1 MFPSHILSANQF
13 LDHSLLDSIF
23 QKAVYYKKAVLNK
36 QKLEVLSGSILATLF
51 FEPSTRTRLSFE
63 AAMLRLGGQVISC
76 ENASGHSSAKK
87 GESIADTARMI
98 SGYGDVMVMR
108 HTENGAALEASKYAS
123 IPVIN
128 AGDGSGEH
136 PTQALLDMFTIH
148 EKFGEIKNLK
158 VGLLGDLLYGRTVHS
173 LSQILASF
181 EGVELYFISPEK
193 LKLPERFKELL
204 QSQNVKMSE
213 IDYLNEVIGKLDV
226 LYVTRIQKERFE
238 DLSEYE
244 GLKHSFRVN
253 ADTLTKMKPESI
265 ILHPLPRVNEITTDV
280 DSDPRAKYFDQAKN
294 GLYVRMAL
302 LEMVLGN

>member
-1 MFPSHILSANQF
+1 MFPNHILSASQF
-13 LDHSLLDSIF
+13 LDHKILDKIF
-23 QKAVYYKKAVLNK
+23 QRAAFYKKAVLNHE
-36 QKLEVLSGSILATLF
+36 KLDTLSGSILATLF

-87 GESIADTARMI
+87 GESIADTARVI
-98 SGYGDVMVMR
+98 SGYADVFVMR
-108 HTENGAALEASKYAS
+108 HTENGAAQEASKYAT

-136 PTQALLDMFTIH
+136 PTQALLDVFTIQ
-148 EKFGEIKNLK
+148 EKFGSLDNLK
-158 VGLLGDLLYGRTVHS
+158 IGLLGDLLYGRTVHS

-181 EGVELYFISPEK
+181 EGVELYFISPQK
-193 LKLPERFKELL
+193 LKLPEEFKELL
-204 QSQNVKMSE
+204 QSQNVKMYE
-213 IDYLNEVIGKLDV
+213 INDLNQVIGELDV

-244 GLKHSFRVN
+244 SLKHSFRVN
-253 ADTLTKMKPESI
+253 DQTLTKMKKESI

-280 DSDPRAKYFDQAKN
+280 DNDPRAKYFEQARN
-294 GLYVRMAL
+294 GLFVRMAL
-302 LEMVLGN
+302 LELVLGR

>member
-1 MFPSHILSANQF
+1 MFPSHILSASQF
-13 LDHSLLDSIF
+13 LDHKTLETIF
-23 QKAVYYKKAVLNK
+23 QKAAFYKKEVLNK
-36 QKLEVLSGSILATLF
+36 QKLDVLSGSILATLF

-98 SGYGDVMVMR
+98 SGYADVLVMR
-108 HTENGAALEASKYAS
+108 HTENGAALEASKYAT

-136 PTQALLDMFTIH
+136 PTQALLDVFTIQ
-148 EKFGEIKNLK
+148 EKFGTLENLK
-158 VGLLGDLLYGRTVHS
+158 IGLLGDLLYGRTVHS

-181 EGVELYFISPEK
+181 VGVELYFISPQK
-193 LKLPERFKELL
+193 LKLPAEFKELL
-204 QSQNVKMSE
+204 QAQNVKMYE
-213 IDYLNEVIGKLDV
+213 IDDLNLVISELDV

-238 DLSEYE
+238 DLDEYE
-244 GLKHSFRVN
+244 NLKHSFRVN
-253 ADTLTKMKPESI
+253 DQTLTKMKTESI

-280 DSDPRAKYFDQAKN
+280 DADPRAKYFEQARN
-294 GLYVRMAL
+294 GLFVRMAL
-302 LEMVLGN
+302 LELVLGR